1 MEVEILAILAEL
13 VLEKLAAKTWEQIE
27 LAWNVESQRLKLQK
41 TVSALK
47 ELLLEAEQRKNQGRQ
62 QLRDWLGELTD
73 ALYDVDNVLD
83 EFHYHS
89 LQRQVESR
97 GGIVEG
103 TVRRSFF
110 TFTEPTFSYKM
121 GRKIKKIRK
130 TLDDI
135 AADWSRLC
143 LPELGVDM
151 GIVQRDQSHSYVDP
165 SNVIGRDHDKNV
177 VIQHLRLWTETLS
190 VIPIV
195 GIEGIG
201 KTTVAQLVYNDP
213 WVAAHFELRMWV
225 CVSKDFDV
233 ERLIKQIIDSAE
245 GGNCGEVSM
254 DEAQIRLRSVLME
267 KSFLLILDDV
277 WNNDRGRWLDLELFL
292 REGEADSK
300 IIVTTQSRSVAAV
313 MGTVPM
319 HELSHLSFEDSLS
332 LFTNLAFDN
341 RVQERLPSL
350 ESIAQE
356 IVERCG
362 GVPQL
367 LKTTACSLYS
377 ITEQRIWF
385 SKRDTALKLR
395 LDGLPSALRQC
406 LALCSIFPTNFR
418 FYSLRLNQLLMAQDF
433 ITLSHP
439 NEDLEDAGH
448 QYMDILYSRCVFQNR
463 EQDYGDFFYVQIHNL
478 IHDHAREA
486 AQPEYTVLNFHRN
499 AHPSQT
505 NIRHVSLSED
515 EWPAAEG
522 VLDVLRALGRAN
534 KVRTILCPFVRV
546 QTIDEP
552 FISAF
557 IERFKYMRVLDL
569 SYSCFERLPES
580 ISDLIHLRLLSL
592 RSNIRI
598 RRLPNSIC
606 KLYNLQT
613 LVLLDCCELEEL
625 PRDTKNMISLR
636 HLEITTKQSTFPE
649 LYDSNSLRFLGIVG
663 CISLRSLLR
672 EGQSF
677 PALRTLFIHSCGSLV
692 SLLPSIRNL
701 TALRTLKIADCEALD
716 LLDGD
721 DDRFPGFQTL
731 WFLVIVNLPML
742 VGLPQWILR
751 TATSNFLQRVVI
763 EACPNFTGLPLA
775 VQQNI
780 TIRQK
785 FKTRE

>member
-1 MEVEILAILAEL
+1 MK
-13 VLEKLAAKTWEQIE
+13 KLAAETWEQIE
-27 LAWNVESQRLKLQK
+27 LVLKVRNQRLKLQK
-41 TVSALK
+41 TVSAIK
-47 ELLLEAEQRKNQGRQ
+47 ELLLNAEERNNQGRQ
-62 QLRDWLGELTD
+62 LRDWQGELKD
-73 ALYDVDNVLD
+73 ALYNAENVVD
-83 EFHYHS
+83 EFLYHS
-89 LQRQVESR
+89 LQRQVESC
-97 GGIVEG
+97 GGIVEVM
-103 TVRRSFF
+103 VRRFVSSLN
-110 TFTEPTFSYKM
+110 ELIFSYKM
-121 GRKIKKIRK
+121 VRKIKTIRK
-130 TLDDI
+130 TLDGI
-135 AADWSRLC
+135 AAEWPRRC
-143 LPELGVDM
+143 FPELGVDM

-165 SNVIGRDHDKNV
+165 SEVIGRDHDKNV
-177 VIQHLRLWTETLS
+177 VIQHLRLCTEILS

-213 WVAAHFELRMWV
+213 WVAAHFKLRMWV
-225 CVSKDFDV
+225 CVSEDFDV

-267 KSFLLILDDV
+267 KRFLLILDDV
-277 WNNDRGRWLDLELFL
+277 RNNDRGRWLDLELFL
-292 REGEADSK
+292 REREADSK

-319 HELSHLSFEDSLS
+319 HELSNLSFEDSLS
-332 LFTNLAFDN
+332 LFTKLAFDN

-350 ESIAQE
+350 ESVAQE

-362 GVPQL
+362 GVPRL
-367 LKTTACSLYS
+367 LRTTACSLYS

-406 LALCSIFPTNFR
+406 LALCSIFPTDFR
-418 FYSLRLNQLLMAQDF
+418 FYSLRLNQLWMAQDF

-448 QYMDILYSRCVFQNR
+448 QYMDILYSRCVFQNH

-486 AQPEYTVLNFHRN
+486 AQPEYTVLNFHSN

-522 VLDVLRALGRAN
+522 VLDVLKALGKAN

-546 QTIDEP
+546 QTIDES

-663 CISLRSLLR
+663 CINLRSLFR

-677 PALRTLFIHSCGSLV
+677 PALRTLFIHRCRGLV

-701 TALRTLKIADCEALD
+701 TALRTLKIAECEDLN

-731 WFLVIVNLPML
+731 WFLEIVKLPRL
-742 VGLPQWILR
+742 QGLPQWILR
-751 TATSNFLQRVVI
+751 TANSNFLQRIVI
-763 EACPNFTGLPLA
+763 EGCLNSAGLPQEVL
-775 VQQNI
+775 QNL
-780 TIRQK
+780 TILQK
-785 FKTRE
+785 FEIRN

>member
-73 ALYDVDNVLD
+73 ALYDADNVLD

-165 SNVIGRDHDKNV
+165 SNGIGRDHDKNV

-267 KSFLLILDDV
+267 KRFLLILDDV

-463 EQDYGDFFYVQIHNL
+463 EQDYGDFFYVHIHNL

-505 NIRHVSLSED
+505 NIRHVSLPED

>member
-1 MEVEILAILAEL
+1 MK
-13 VLEKLAAKTWEQIE
+13 KLAAETWEQIE
-27 LAWNVESQRLKLQK
+27 LVLKVRIQRLELQK
-41 TVSALK
+41 TVSTIR

-62 QLRDWLGELTD
+62 QLRDGLGELTD
-73 ALYDVDNVLD
+73 ALYDADNVLD

-89 LQRQVESR
+89 LQRQVD
-97 GGIVEG
+97 VEV

-110 TFTEPTFSYKM
+110 TETTFRYKM
-121 GRKIKKIRK
+121 SRKIKKIRK

-151 GIVQRDQSHSYVDP
+151 GIVQRDQSYSHVDP
-165 SNVIGRDHDKNV
+165 SDVIGRDHDKNV
-177 VIQHLRLWTETLS
+177 VIQHLRLSTETLS

-233 ERLIKQIIDSAE
+233 ERLIKQITDSAE

-267 KSFLLILDDV
+267 KRFLLILDDV
-277 WNNDRGRWLDLELFL
+277 WNNDRGRWLDLERFL
-292 REGEADSK
+292 REGKADSK

-377 ITEQRIWF
+377 ITKQHIWF

-406 LALCSIFPTNFR
+406 LALCSVFPTNFR
-418 FYSLRLNQLLMAQDF
+418 FYSLRLNQLWMAQDF

-486 AQPEYTVLNFHRN
+486 AQPEYTVLNFHSN

-505 NIRHVSLSED
+505 NILHVSLSED

-522 VLDVLRALGRAN
+522 VLDVLKALGKAN
-534 KVRTILCPFVRV
+534 KV
-546 QTIDEP
+546 QTIDES

-569 SYSCFERLPES
+569 SYSCFERLPEL

-625 PRDTKNMISLR
+625 PRDTKNIE
-636 HLEITTKQSTFPE
+636 EI
-649 LYDSNSLRFLGIVG
+649 
-663 CISLRSLLR
+663 
-672 EGQSF
+672 
-677 PALRTLFIHSCGSLV
+677 
-692 SLLPSIRNL
+692 
-701 TALRTLKIADCEALD
+701 
-716 LLDGD
+716 
-721 DDRFPGFQTL
+721 
-731 WFLVIVNLPML
+731 
-742 VGLPQWILR
+742 
-751 TATSNFLQRVVI
+751 
-763 EACPNFTGLPLA
+763 
-775 VQQNI
+775 
-780 TIRQK
+780 
-785 FKTRE
+785 

>member
-73 ALYDVDNVLD
+73 ALYDADNVLD

-151 GIVQRDQSHSYVDP
+151 GIVQRDQSHSYADP

-267 KSFLLILDDV
+267 KRFLLILDDV

-300 IIVTTQSRSVAAV
+300 IIVTTQSRSSVAAV

-377 ITEQRIWF
+377 ITEQHIWF

-478 IHDHAREA
+478 IHDHAWEA

-499 AHPSQT
+499 AHPPQT

-677 PALRTLFIHSCGSLV
+677 PALRTLFIHSCGV
-692 SLLPSIRNL
+692 W
-701 TALRTLKIADCEALD
+701 
-716 LLDGD
+716 
-721 DDRFPGFQTL
+721 FPGFQTL